1 MPDEH
6 FDVVVIGA
14 GIAGASVAALLA
26 AHGRVAVLERESQ
39 PGYHA
44 TGRSAALFSEIYGNP
59 AIRALTRASREFLF
73 APAADFAAASL
84 VQARGTLYVAR
95 RDQLALLHDYAA
107 LPDVA
112 AAVNPL
118 TPAEARALSPL
129 LRPAYVQAAL
139 YEPGAVDIDVHG
151 LHQGYLRQLRRAGG
165 RLFCTTEV
173 QALQRDAQGWLL
185 RCGERVLHASV
196 LVNAAGAWADAVA
209 ALAGIA
215 PVPIVP
221 LRRTALLVDPPPAL
235 DCSASP
241 LTIDIAE
248 QFYFKPDAG
257 KLLLSPADETPGP
270 ACDAQPDAWDL
281 AVAVD
286 RIERATLL
294 DVRRTVRSWAGLRSF
309 APDRTPV
316 VGFEAAAPGFFWL
329 AGQGGYGLQTAPA
342 LAELA
347 AALILRRPPPP
358 HVLAAGV
365 DAAALDPQRPA
376 LARCG

>member
-1 MPDEH
+1 MPDEY
-6 FDVVVIGA
+6 FDVLVIGA
-14 GIAGASVAALLA
+14 GIAGSSVAALLA

-44 TGRSAALFSEIYGNP
+44 TGRSAALFSEIYGNA

-73 APAADFAAASL
+73 APPAEFATAPL

-95 RDQLALLHDYAA
+95 RDQLALLHDYAG

-112 AAVNPL
+112 AAAERL
-118 TPAEARALSPL
+118 TPAEARSLSPL
-129 LRPAYVQAAL
+129 LRPGYVQAAL
-139 YEPGAVDIDVHG
+139 YEAGAVDIDVHG
-151 LHQGYLRQLRRAGG
+151 LHQGYLRQLRLAGG
-165 RLFCTTEV
+165 RIFCDMAV
-173 QALQRDAQGWLL
+173 QALRPDGQGWSVQ
-185 RCGERVLHASV
+185 CGERVLRAGV
-196 LVNAAGAWADAVA
+196 VVNAAGAWADAVA

-215 PVPIVP
+215 PAPVVP
-221 LRRTALLVDPPPAL
+221 LRRTVLLVDPPPAP

-257 KLLLSPADETPGP
+257 KLLLSPADETASP
-270 ACDAQPDAWDL
+270 ACDAQPDDWDL

-294 DVRRTVRSWAGLRSF
+294 DVRRRVRSWAGLRSF

-316 VGFEAAAPGFFWL
+316 VGFEETAPGFFWL

-342 LAELA
+342 LAQLA
-347 AALILRRPPPP
+347 AALILRQPLPP
-358 HVLAAGV
+358 HLLAAGV
-365 DAAALDPQRPA
+365 DAAALDPSRTA
-376 LARCG
+376 LARAG